1 MPGTEERKTALRYNG
16 HGNNFKFGAARFFV
30 TPNFADTYNLL
41 VLQLHEGPGKRS
53 RLDIRGAAVVGA
65 GGITSTAPIM
75 FPLESIHQI
84 VATDPRAQATLF
96 LLMTELHYRLI
107 QDLERL
113 HVGRVPSLVLAL
125 LSLGQLQAVLPRCSD
140 IKLKTSARE
149 VVNRWPWLLASL
161 TVVLPLLGLGQ
172 HRKLDPWLL
181 PPVVLVL
188 LSLGLCS
195 HVYQ

>member
-16 HGNNFKFGAARFFV
+16 HGNNFKFGAARFCV

-65 GGITSTAPIM
+65 GGITSAAPIM

-96 LLMTELHYRLI
+96 LLMTELHYRFI

-113 HVGRVPSLVLAL
+113 HVGRVAS
-125 LSLGQLQAVLPRCSD
+125 
-140 IKLKTSARE
+140 TS
-149 VVNRWPWLLASL
+149 PWASQPG
-161 TVVLPLLGLGQ
+161 TTAGSAPKMQ
-172 HRKLDPWLL
+172 
-181 PPVVLVL
+181 
-188 LSLGLCS
+188 
-195 HVYQ
+195 